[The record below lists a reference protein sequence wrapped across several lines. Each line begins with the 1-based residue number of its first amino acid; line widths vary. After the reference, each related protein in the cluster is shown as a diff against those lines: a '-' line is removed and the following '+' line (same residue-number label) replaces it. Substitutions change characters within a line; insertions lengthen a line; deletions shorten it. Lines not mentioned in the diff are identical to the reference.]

1 MKQIVI
7 AALIGLGV
15 SSAAM
20 ASDGLITI
28 TGKIAAQTCTITG
41 TTGTNVSVPL
51 PTVGAS
57 ALTTSGATAGATP
70 FNIRLTSCP
79 SGLNNAQTRFEVGS
93 TIDSQTGNLLNAVGT
108 GNATNVEVQVLNS
121 SFAPINLS
129 SNVGSQ
135 SVSINNGTATLNY
148 YAQYYATGAA
158 TAGLVNS
165 SVQYSMTYQ

>member
-20 ASDGLITI
+20 ASDGVINI

-41 TTGTNVSVPL
+41 TTGTNVNVAL
-51 PTVGAS
+51 PQVGAS

-79 SGLNNAQTRFEVGS
+79 SGLNNAQTRFEVGPNV
-93 TIDSQTGNLLNAVGT
+93 DAQTGNLLNAVGA
-108 GNATNVEVQVLNS
+108 GNATNVEVQVLNNTFS
-121 SFAPINLS
+121 QINLA

-135 SVSINNGTATLNY
+135 SVPISNGSATLSY

-158 TAGLVNS
+158 TAGLVS
-165 SVQYSMTYQ
+165 TSVQYSMTYQ